1 MNRVELKNKAKEL
14 LKGNVFRILG
24 VILLVG
30 LITYVVKII
39 PGIFGIKTSEVIG
52 NSSYGVQVTK
62 TTSFGYIWNLVSAIV
77 SAVLNVGLT
86 NYILKFIRNENPTI
100 SDIFDI
106 IKEKISIIIPV
117 GILCSIFISLGF
129 ICLIIPGIIVALI
142 LSQVSYIIVDEDNL
156 DTMAILKKSA
166 DMMNGHKGEYF
177 ILGLSFIGWILLCMF
192 IIPII
197 YVIPYTT
204 ITFALYYE
212 NLKKQTN

>member
-30 LITYVVKII
+30 LITYVVEII

-52 NSSYGVQVTK
+52 SSSYGMTVTK

-77 SAVLNVGLT
+77 SVVLNVGLT

-129 ICLIIPGIIVALI
+129 ICLIIPGIIVALM

-177 ILGLSFIGWILLCMF
+177 VLGLSFIGWILLCMF